1 MITLKI
7 GLMKK
12 ITAVSIRVLAEA
24 PRESPINIM
33 KNWSD
38 AKKFLTFSV
47 LNDTQNYSSLLYFKR
62 FLY

>member
-38 AKKFLTFSV
+38 ARNS
-47 LNDTQNYSSLLYFKR
+47 
-62 FLY
+62 